1 MLSNWLD
8 SPLTY
13 PLGTLVFPEE
23 PPIFTW
29 PGEEIECK
37 VDISGASDE
46 EKLAIP
52 QSIFQVPGILASR
65 QPRRSER
72 HHAYTSG
79 EIRTILTCTYEV
91 WIKRKSDTRIVSTP
105 RGIPFLRRQ
114 EVLTDP
120 RRSDYQ
126 ELLVDTLNMRY
137 VGNFQ
142 KEMVDIWIWYKDLH
156 FTMTLADAIA
166 GDRVLTQIEFEY
178 DGHRAGQ
185 PPPSLEQVLATFD
198 ALVQGNPLVSPS
210 NTTTQTKFDWLIA

>member
-1 MLSNWLD
+1 MLSDWLD

-13 PLGTLVFPEE
+13 PYGTSVFPEE

-52 QSIFQVPGILASR
+52 QSIFQVSEILASR

-79 EIRTILTCTYEV
+79 EIRAILTCTNEV
-91 WIKRKSDTRIVSTP
+91 WIKRKRDTRIVSTP
-105 RGIPFLRRQ
+105 RGIPFLHRQ

-120 RRSDYQ
+120 RRSNYQ

-142 KEMVDIWIWYKDLH
+142 KEMVDIWIWYKDLP

-166 GDRVLTQIEFEY
+166 GDRVLTQVEFEY
-178 DGHRAGQ
+178 DGHHADQ
-185 PPPSLEQVLATFD
+185 QPPSLARVLATFD
-198 ALVQGNPLVSPS
+198 ELTEGNLLVSPLT
-210 NTTTQTKFDWLIA
+210 TTTQTKFDWLMQ